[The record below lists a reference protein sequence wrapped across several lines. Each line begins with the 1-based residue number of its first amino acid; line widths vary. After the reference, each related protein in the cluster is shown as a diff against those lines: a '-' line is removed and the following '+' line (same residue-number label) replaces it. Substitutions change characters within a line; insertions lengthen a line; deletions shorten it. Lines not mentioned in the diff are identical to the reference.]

1 MGSKKGVASSNRR
14 KPVLNAN
21 TSTLSSSSSSSIKH
35 RYHEFVF
42 SSLFPQEFNRLV
54 LSLSDAWRIS
64 RVNHNL
70 DICPTYPRLVLVPK
84 PVDDDS
90 ILKIAKFRQRARF
103 PVLAYFHKPTQMVLL
118 RSSQVD
124 FMQISL

>member
-1 MGSKKGVASSNRR
+1 MCD
-14 KPVLNAN
+14 PF
-21 TSTLSSSSSSSIKH
+21 LS
-35 RYHEFVF
+35 
-42 SSLFPQEFNRLV
+42 QEYSRLV

-64 RVNHNL
+64 RVNQNFEV
-70 DICPTYPRLVLVPK
+70 CPTYPRLVLVPK

-118 RSSQVD
+118 RSSQVSVKLCKRIRCFPFYWAAVPRGD
-124 FMQISL
+124 EVL